1 MQSVRLRR
9 KVSIHEIGVVV
20 VQEYHVVSAVEDKC
34 LLGLPGLPHRRP
46 EVVVERSESG
56 GHAVVSTEVAKPL
69 LQVVDHCAYRKQ
81 LVYILL
87 IQFTNSCWK
96 IICILPNN
104 PLKNPATQ

>member
-9 KVSIHEIGVVV
+9 KVSIHESGVVV
-20 VQEYHVVSAVEDKC
+20 VQEYHVVSAVEDKR
-34 LLGLPGLPHRRP
+34 LFRLSGVPHRRP
-46 EVVVERSESG
+46 EVVVERTEPG
-56 GHAVVSTEVAKPL
+56 DNAVISTEVAKPL
-69 LQVVDHCAYRKQ
+69 LQVVDHGAYRKQ